1 MFILGTKYKERFY
14 LYLVIRMA
22 FFLKIN
28 YMNQQGIVL
37 VTGGGGAIGS
47 AIALRFADAGFSV
60 GVLDQNELGM
70 KALAVLFDK
79 TKIPFFYEKV
89 DLTQKELVL
98 QSVENCKQFYKTEIV
113 GIVNCA
119 AINKI
124 EKFSYDSID
133 DFERILRI
141 NVMANIVPTG
151 VCLSDLVRNKGFVI
165 TISSVAGFAPLYGRT
180 SYCASKF
187 ALHGFFET
195 LRTEHLGV
203 LDIMLVCPTFV
214 DTAFGN
220 SENKK
225 EISKKLTPNEV
236 ANGIYNAYLKKVK
249 FLSLGKNSK
258 LARLIYKFFPNFY
271 IKKMMEQN
279 KF

>member
-1 MFILGTKYKERFY
+1 
-14 LYLVIRMA
+14 
-22 FFLKIN
+22 
-28 YMNQQGIVL
+28 MNQQGIVL

-180 SYCASKF
+180 SWQMEY
-187 ALHGFFET
+187 
-195 LRTEHLGV
+195 
-203 LDIMLVCPTFV
+203 IML
-214 DTAFGN
+214 
-220 SENKK
+220 
-225 EISKKLTPNEV
+225 I
-236 ANGIYNAYLKKVK
+236 
-249 FLSLGKNSK
+249 
-258 LARLIYKFFPNFY
+258 
-271 IKKMMEQN
+271 
-279 KF
+279 